1 MRAWSRRG
9 VLADWLSAGMWRAIS
24 AASSNDSAASPQ
36 KLARQPMAA
45 AASVPIGMPNSRAA
59 EMPR

>member
-24 AASSNDSAASPQ
+24 AASSNDSAASQ
-36 KLARQPMAA
+36 LARQPMAA